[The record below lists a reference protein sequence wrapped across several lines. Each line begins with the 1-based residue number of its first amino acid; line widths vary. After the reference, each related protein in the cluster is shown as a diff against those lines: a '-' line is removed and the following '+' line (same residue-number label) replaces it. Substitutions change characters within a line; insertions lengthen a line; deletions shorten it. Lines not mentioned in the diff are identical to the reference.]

1 MEEER
6 EAGLLLIDK
15 ENDNTARNL
24 VKGDIKDEEDEEVNA
39 FFEQTF
45 GAKVVPSENNKEL
58 SDFIQRK

>member
-45 GAKVVPSENNKEL
+45 GAKVVPCENNKEL
-58 SDFIQRK
+58 SDFI